1 MVDFSGILREEAVLA
16 RTQISAFHV
25 GLPLSCFPNAVWA
38 SASGAF
44 RIISD
49 ILVIVVIVVLVI
61 VVVTDSVVCYQI
73 WHKAIHLA
81 F

>member
-16 RTQISAFHV
+16 RRQISAFHER
-25 GLPLSCFPNAVWA
+25 LSCFLNAVWA

-49 ILVIVVIVVLVI
+49 ILVIVVIVVLII